1 VKDAISPFQTGFE
14 GKVLQALFEGIDG
27 AGLRYAV
34 LRNYERLPHS
44 VGARDIDIVVHPD
57 DLAAACAVV
66 KETVARMR
74 LRYGNYFADERLT
87 QFALVGRDN
96 AGGLLQI
103 KIDFFVRSEVYG
115 IEFLSA
121 EEMLR
126 DARGH
131 NGISVVAEPVLLLD
145 KWIFH
150 LLVGRPLHPK
160 YDADFAAIAR
170 ANGPALERKLSQL
183 LSAQRA
189 AELVAGL
196 AKGRGSTLPVV
207 PRAERLRAL
216 SRLWAG
222 QGVAA
227 IPGSLRFLAFRLRD
241 RLRPDGVFLSVS
253 GPDGSG
259 KTTVIDMVLAQMGA
273 IYGEDALNYA
283 HFRPT
288 MLPRLAEVAQKARAI
303 ESVDENYDQ
312 PHRAKPSG
320 MAGSIAR
327 LIYYWLDYMGGY
339 FRGVHPVLRRRE
351 VMLFDRYYFDMI
363 ADSLRSRI
371 VLPQPLMR
379 IMGRLLPLPR
389 YAFFLRVDP
398 EEIHRR
404 KQELTLDRIIELND
418 HYEDLVGRNW
428 LIPIDND
435 GAPENA
441 AAAIVDCI
449 VADRHAKAI
458 RRLR

>member
-1 VKDAISPFQTGFE
+1 MKDAISPFQTGFE